1 MPRPDGGPRRP
12 ARAGWG
18 GGPGDGESALYIAP
32 RPARAGMHRLST
44 VREVFAHFRMRK
56 KLYMLPVLMLLIAL
70 MGLTVMAQSGLAA
83 FVYPI

>member
-1 MPRPDGGPRRP
+1 MGHTQTDDAYPAGERGGGIA
-12 ARAGWG
+12 ARAKVG
-18 GGPGDGESALYIAP
+18 SHIKRRA
-32 RPARAGMHRLST
+32 ARTAMHRLST

-56 KLYMLPVLMLLIAL
+56 KLYMLPVLLLLITL

>member
-1 MPRPDGGPRRP
+1 MPAPDGAQIIHKAGLRGPR
-12 ARAGWG
+12 
-18 GGPGDGESALYIAP
+18 
-32 RPARAGMHRLST
+32 MHRLST

-56 KLYMLPVLMLLIAL
+56 KLYMAPVLLLLIAL

>member
-1 MPRPDGGPRRP
+1 
-12 ARAGWG
+12 
-18 GGPGDGESALYIAP
+18 
-32 RPARAGMHRLST
+32 MHRLST

-56 KLYMLPVLMLLIAL
+56 KLYMAPVLLLLIAL